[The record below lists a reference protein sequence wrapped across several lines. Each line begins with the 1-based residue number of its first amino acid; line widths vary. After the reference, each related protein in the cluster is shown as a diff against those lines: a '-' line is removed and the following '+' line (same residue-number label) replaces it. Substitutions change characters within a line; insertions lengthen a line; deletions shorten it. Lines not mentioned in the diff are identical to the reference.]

1 MNCDTC
7 GSEYRPLLTIS
18 SNEWDG
24 GSGSWIPLE
33 DRGHTGPVGIRD
45 PSNPPM
51 VQIGRGYNM
60 QIYTCPA
67 SFDHPHLEI
76 MQ

>member
-1 MNCDTC
+1 M
-7 GSEYRPLLTIS
+7 GR
-18 SNEWDG
+18 

-33 DRGHTGPVGIRD
+33 DQALDRNPGRSYRHPWEPV
-45 PSNPPM
+45 M
-51 VQIGRGYNM
+51 VTIGRGYTM

-67 SFDHPHLEI
+67 SVDHPPVAW